1 VTSNW
6 GLEDYLAQIGQGSAP
21 DDSDKMT
28 VVYVDLEN
36 CLALG
41 YQANNKV
48 VFVGE
53 QFEDAFGF
61 KSKKVELEVDK
72 TFESNL
78 ISIGRAFRISFD
90 CDDQDEIECA
100 FAICAGLRLLVRES
114 KGGLSLAAVESF
126 IKGAFNRTPMSKEV
140 GLFGELLAIYM
151 AKSSAEAVKTWHA
164 TNFDTYDFGNSRG
177 YLEVKTTSTS
187 QRAHWLSLGQVQKV
201 PRDKV
206 TICSYIL
213 NLIPDGTTIEM
224 LVELLVS
231 KIPLAELKV
240 FSEILSQYPLHTFT
254 RRFDLSSAVESM
266 KLYALEDLPIDLTPV
281 KGVLNQK
288 WLVDFEQLAPTN
300 RANKLPFTF

>member
-1 VTSNW
+1 MTTKW
-6 GLEDYLAQIGQGSAP
+6 GLEEYLAQISHGTDV
-21 DDSDKMT
+21 DDSSKMT

-48 VFVGE
+48 VFVGQ

-61 KSKKVELEVDK
+61 RTKKVELEVDK

-78 ISIGRAFRISFD
+78 ISIARVFRISFD

-100 FAICAGLRLLVRES
+100 FAICAGLRLLVQES

-126 IKGAFNRTPMSKEV
+126 IKGAFNRTPLSKEV
-140 GLFGELLAIYM
+140 GLFGELLAIFM

-201 PRDKV
+201 PKGKV
-206 TICSYIL
+206 TICSYVL

-231 KIPLAELKV
+231 KIPRSELSA

-254 RRFDLSSAVESM
+254 RRFDLSSGVESM
-266 KLYALEDLPIDLTPV
+266 KLYALADLPIDLSPI

-288 WLVDFEQLAPTN
+288 WLVDFEQMPPTN
-300 RANKLPFTF
+300 VSNKLPFTF